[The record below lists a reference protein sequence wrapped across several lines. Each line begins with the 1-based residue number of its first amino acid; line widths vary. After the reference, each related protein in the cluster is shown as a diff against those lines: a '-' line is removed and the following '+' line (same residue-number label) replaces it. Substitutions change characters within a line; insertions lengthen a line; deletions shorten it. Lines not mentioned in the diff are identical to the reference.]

1 MLTALLSLA
10 ASFSWGTSNYL
21 AGVESRRR
29 SVWRVTALSQIAAAV
44 VAGFPLL
51 FAPQPPPGSWDTAV
65 LVLAGVTTAV
75 GLVAFYRALAIGPM
89 SIVSPII
96 AGEVLIPLAAGLI
109 GGERPDPQAYLGM
122 ALAVGG
128 MVVLTWRRRGAR
140 DRVHLSAVL
149 LAVLAAACWGFL
161 LMAFGVSG
169 HESPYWAVFDTRVV
183 SAVVLAIYVV
193 ATGRGLSLRA
203 QNIPALLAIGLL
215 LTVANILFTVATGFG
230 DLSVVAILG
239 SLSPVVVTAYAQ
251 VLLRERLTT
260 RQWSGFA
267 AVFAGVVLLSL

>member
-1 MLTALLSLA
+1 VLTALLSLT
-10 ASFSWGTSNYL
+10 ASLAWGTSNYL
-21 AGVESRRR
+21 AGIESRRR
-29 SVWRVTALSQIAAAV
+29 SVWRVTALSQIAAAG
-44 VAGFPLL
+44 VAGVPLL
-51 FAPQPPPGSWDTAV
+51 FTSQPPPGSWDTAV
-65 LVLAGVTTAV
+65 LVLAGVATAV

-96 AGEVLIPLAAGLI
+96 AGEVMIPVAAGLI
-109 GGERPDPQAYLGM
+109 TGERPGPPAYLGM

-161 LMAFGVSG
+161 LTAFGVSG
-169 HESPYWAVFDTRVV
+169 HESPYWAVFDTRLV
-183 SAVVLAIYVV
+183 SAVVLAAYVV
-193 ATGRGLSLRA
+193 GTGRGLSLRT
-203 QNIPALLAIGLL
+203 QHIPALVAIGLL
-215 LTVANILFTVATGFG
+215 LTAANILFTLATGSG

-251 VLLRERLTT
+251 VLLRERLTA
-260 RQWSGFA
+260 RQWAGFA
-267 AVFAGVVLLSL
+267 VVFAGVVLLSL